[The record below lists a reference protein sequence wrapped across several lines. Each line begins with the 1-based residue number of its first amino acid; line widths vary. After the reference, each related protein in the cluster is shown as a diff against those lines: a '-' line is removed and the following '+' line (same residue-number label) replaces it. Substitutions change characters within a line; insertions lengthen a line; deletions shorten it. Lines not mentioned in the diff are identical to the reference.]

1 MKKRINRSPK
11 KVLPLSRARYVSSK
25 IGKTKAVESVE
36 SLRKYVPSTMR
47 MTKTSLEHMLN
58 KYKMVYIKPNIGMC
72 GNGVIRI
79 ELAGD
84 DADLAYSY
92 QSGVTRKRF
101 KSFDDMFT
109 SLHKLTRKRH
119 YLVQKG
125 IHLLTHK
132 GNRFDLRVM
141 VQQTPARTWETTGVI
156 GRVAHPTK
164 IVTNFHNGGTLK
176 SVDTLLMRYLAPT
189 ERNKYVKQLHVMGVM
204 VAKAI
209 NARYRGVKEVGVDIA
224 VDKELNPWILEVNTS
239 PDPYIFRRL
248 TDKRIYAKIRR
259 YAKAYGRL

>member
-1 MKKRINRSPK
+1 MRKIRSKKP
-11 KVLPLSRARYVSSK
+11 LPLSKARYVSSK

-36 SLRKYVPSTMR
+36 SLRKYVPSTKR
-47 MTKTSLEHMLN
+47 MNSVTLQEMLEQ
-58 KYKMVYIKPNIGMC
+58 YKMVYVKPNIGMF

-79 ELAGD
+79 ELAGEE
-84 DADLAYSY
+84 AEKPYSY
-92 QSGVTRKRF
+92 QSGVIIKRFKTFADMYVSLLKVTRKR
-101 KSFDDMFT
+101 
-109 SLHKLTRKRH
+109 R

-125 IHLLTHK
+125 IHLLTYK

-141 VQQTPARTWETTGVI
+141 VQQTPARKWETTGVI
-156 GRVAHPTK
+156 GRVAHPSK

-176 SVDTLLMRYLAPT
+176 SVDTLLKKYLPRA
-189 ERNKYVKQLHVMGVM
+189 ERTGYVNRLQTMGVQ

-209 NARYRGVKEVGVDIA
+209 NTRYRGVKEIGVDVA
-224 VDKELNPWILEVNTS
+224 LDKDLQPWILEVNTS

-248 TDKRIYAKIRR
+248 SDKRIFAKIRR